1 MAQIERKV
9 TFDTDGAPSPRVL
22 AVGMQGDNHAR
33 LIRFAAP
40 EITEAQRVYVVVES
54 GSNQDKI
61 RLYQDDEGLWGWTIS
76 RSAMAIFGSGWAQVQ
91 VTDQSDPL
99 NIKWQ
104 SGRIT
109 LSIGASMDVDA
120 DLSQSGITLI
130 EQMQADMIA
139 SERVVE
145 SYAQAAAGSAAAA
158 SKSATDAAS
167 SAGDAAGSA
176 AAADASAQA
185 AALSAQSAAASAT
198 AADGSAMQAAS
209 EADRSAG
216 EVSNA
221 RAQAEAAAASAT
233 AAAVS
238 AQAAA
243 ESAEQAGEIASG
255 SLDTRYVRLT
265 QYTDT
270 AVLDKVKAVDG
281 AGSGLDADMLDGL
294 QASELAKTSDL
305 DAYVK
310 TSGYTAAD
318 VLGKLKTVD
327 GAGSGLDADTLDGQ
341 QASAFA
347 TTGALSDAQAAL
359 RSRAVSATAT
369 AAGWTGDGP
378 YTQEIAVT
386 GMTASCNAIVGLAD
400 TAMAQEREACRDAMI
415 TPTAQA
421 AGTVTLT
428 ADGYRPR
435 IDLPLTVVILEGSIG

>member
-91 VTDQSDPL
+91 VTDQTDPL

-104 SGRIT
+104 SGRIS

-120 DLSQSGITLI
+120 DLSQTGITLI

-145 SYAQAAAGSAAAA
+145 GYAQAAAGSAAAA

-176 AAADASAQA
+176 EAAAASAQA

-198 AADGSAMQAAS
+198 AADGSAIQAAS

-265 QYTDT
+265 QYTDA
-270 AVLDKVKAVDG
+270 AVLDKVKA
-281 AGSGLDADMLDGL
+281 
-294 QASELAKTSDL
+294 
-305 DAYVK
+305 
-310 TSGYTAAD
+310 
-318 VLGKLKTVD
+318 VD

-347 TTGALSDAQAAL
+347 TTGALSDVQAAL

-369 AAGWTGDGP
+369 AAGWTGSGP

-386 GMTASCNAIVGLAD
+386 GMTATLNAIVGLSD
-400 TAMAQEREACRDAMI
+400 TATAEQRDKCRAAMI
-415 TPTAQA
+415 TPTAQG
-421 AGTVTLT
+421 AGTITLT
-428 ADGYRPR
+428 ADGGKPG
-435 IDLPLTVVILEGSIG
+435 IDLPIAVTILEVG

>member
-9 TFDTDGAPSPRVL
+9 TFDADGAPSPRVL

-104 SGRIT
+104 SGRIS

-145 SYAQAAAGSAAAA
+145 GYAQAAAGSASAAA
-158 SKSATDAAS
+158 ESAQAAAG
-167 SAGDAAGSA
+167 SASAAAGSASAAAGSASDAAGSA
-176 AAADASAQA
+176 DAAAGSADAAAGSESAAAGSAQA
-185 AALSAQSAAASAT
+185 AAASAKAAA
-198 AADGSAMQAAS
+198 D
-209 EADRSAG
+209 
-216 EVSNA
+216 
-221 RAQAEAAAASAT
+221 
-233 AAAVS
+233 
-238 AQAAA
+238 
-243 ESAEQAGEIASG
+243 SAEQAGEIASG
-255 SLDTRYVRLT
+255 SLDTRYLKLT
-265 QYTDT
+265 DYTDT
-270 AVLDKVKAVDG
+270 AVLNKVKAVDG
-281 AGSGLDADMLDGL
+281 AGSGLDADTLDGL
-294 QASELAKTSDL
+294 QAADL
-305 DAYVK
+305 DARYLK
-310 TSGYTAAD
+310 LADYTDAA
-318 VLGKLKTVD
+318 VLGKVKAVD

-347 TTGALSDAQAAL
+347 TAGALSDAQAAL

-369 AAGWTGDGP
+369 AAGWTGEGP

-400 TAMAQEREACRDAMI
+400 TATAQERAACRGAMI

-428 ADGYRPR
+428 ADGDKPG
-435 IDLPLTVVILEGSIG
+435 IDLPIAVVIMEV

>member
-120 DLSQSGITLI
+120 DLSQTGITLI

-145 SYAQAAAGSAAAA
+145 GYAQAAAGSAAAA

-176 AAADASAQA
+176 EAAAASAQA

-198 AADGSAMQAAS
+198 AADGSAIQAAS

-233 AAAVS
+233 AAALS

-243 ESAEQAGEIASG
+243 QSAEQAGEIASG

-265 QYTDT
+265 QYTDA

-294 QASELAKTSDL
+294 HAADL
-305 DAYVK
+305 DARYLK
-310 TSGYTAAD
+310 LADYTDAA
-318 VLGKLKTVD
+318 VLGKVKTVD

-347 TTGALSDAQAAL
+347 TTGALSDVQAAL
-359 RSRAVSATAT
+359 RSRAVTATAT

-378 YTQEIAVT
+378 YTQEIAIA

-400 TAMAQEREACRDAMI
+400 TATAEEREACRGAMI

-428 ADGYRPR
+428 ADGDKPG
-435 IDLPLTVVILEGSIG
+435 IDLPIAVVIMEV

>member
-76 RSAMAIFGSGWAQVQ
+76 RSAMAIFGNGWAQVQ
-91 VTDQSDPL
+91 VTDQTDPL

-104 SGRIT
+104 SGRIS

-145 SYAQAAAGSAAAA
+145 GYAQAAAGSA
-158 SKSATDAAS
+158 SA
-167 SAGDAAGSA
+167 AAGSA
-176 AAADASAQA
+176 DAAAGSESAAAGSAQA
-185 AALSAQSAAASAT
+185 AAGSASAAAGSAT
-198 AADGSAMQAAS
+198 AAADSADAAANSAAQAAS

-233 AAAVS
+233 AAAAS

-255 SLDTRYVRLT
+255 SLDTRYLKLT
-265 QYTDT
+265 DYTD
-270 AVLDKVKAVDG
+270 
-281 AGSGLDADMLDGL
+281 
-294 QASELAKTSDL
+294 
-305 DAYVK
+305 
-310 TSGYTAAD
+310 AA

-347 TTGALSDAQAAL
+347 TAGALSDMQTAL
-359 RSRAVSATAT
+359 KSRTVTATAT
-369 AAGWTGDGP
+369 AAGWTGSGP
-378 YTQEIAVT
+378 YTQEIAIA
-386 GMTASCNAIVGLAD
+386 GMTATLNAIVGLSNAA
-400 TAMAQEREACRDAMI
+400 TAEQREACRAAMI
-415 TPTAQA
+415 TPTAQG
-421 AGTVTLT
+421 AGTITLT
-428 ADGYRPR
+428 ADGDKPG
-435 IDLPLTVVILEGSIG
+435 IDLPIAVTILEVG

>member
-120 DLSQSGITLI
+120 DLSQTGITLI

-145 SYAQAAAGSAAAA
+145 GYAQAAAGSAAAA
-158 SKSATDAAS
+158 EE
-167 SAGDAAGSA
+167 
-176 AAADASAQA
+176 SAQA
-185 AALSAQSAAASAT
+185 AAGSESAAAESAQK
-198 AADGSAMQAAS
+198 AAGSAQK
-209 EADRSAG
+209 AG
-216 EVSNA
+216 EIVKGVEDDA
-221 RAQAEAAAASAT
+221 VAAAASAT
-233 AAAVS
+233 AARGEADRAKSEADRSTGEADNARSQAEAAALS
-238 AQAAA
+238 AKAAA
-243 ESAEQAGEIASG
+243 ESAEQAGAIVG
-255 SLDTRYVRLT
+255 GDLDNRYVQLN
-265 QYTDT
+265 QYTDA

-281 AGSGLDADMLDGL
+281 AGSGLDADTLDGL
-294 QASELAKTSDL
+294 QASELA
-305 DAYVK
+305 
-310 TSGYTAAD
+310 
-318 VLGKLKTVD
+318 
-327 GAGSGLDADTLDGQ
+327 
-341 QASAFA
+341 
-347 TTGALSDAQAAL
+347 TTGALSEVQTAL
-359 RSRAVSATAT
+359 KSRTANASAYAS
-369 AAGWTGDGP
+369 AWSGAGP
-378 YTQEIAVT
+378 YTQDIAVT
-386 GMTASCNAIVGLAD
+386 GITASSNAIVGLSD
-400 TAMAQEREACRDAMI
+400 TATAEQAQACRAARLR
-415 TPTAQA
+415 PTALS
-421 AGTVTLT
+421 AGSITIA
-428 ADGYRPR
+428 ADGPAPA
-435 IDLPLTVVILEGSIG
+435 IDLPLTILILG

>member
-120 DLSQSGITLI
+120 NLSQTGITLI

-145 SYAQAAAGSAAAA
+145 SYAQAAAASESASAESAQAAAGSADAAKESAQKAAVSESAAAGSA
-158 SKSATDAAS
+158 S
-167 SAGDAAGSA
+167 DAAGSA
-176 AAADASAQA
+176 DAAAGSESAAAGSAQA
-185 AALSAQSAAASAT
+185 AAASAKAAA
-198 AADGSAMQAAS
+198 D
-209 EADRSAG
+209 
-216 EVSNA
+216 
-221 RAQAEAAAASAT
+221 
-233 AAAVS
+233 
-238 AQAAA
+238 
-243 ESAEQAGEIASG
+243 SAEQAGEIASG
-255 SLDTRYVRLT
+255 SLDSRYLKLVD
-265 QYTDT
+265 YTDA

-281 AGSGLDADMLDGL
+281 AGSGLDADTLDGM
-294 QASELAKTSDL
+294 Q
-305 DAYVK
+305 
-310 TSGYTAAD
+310 AAD
-318 VLGKLKTVD
+318 IDAKYLRLADYTDEAVLGKVKAVD

-428 ADGYRPR
+428 ADGDKPG
-435 IDLPLTVVILEGSIG
+435 IDLPIAVVIMEV

>member
-76 RSAMAIFGSGWAQVQ
+76 RSAMAIFGNGWAQVQ
-91 VTDQSDPL
+91 VTDQTDPL

-104 SGRIT
+104 SGRIS

-120 DLSQSGITLI
+120 DLSQTGITLI

-145 SYAQAAAGSAAAA
+145 GYAQAAAGSASAAA
-158 SKSATDAAS
+158 GSAQAAAGSESAAS
-167 SAGDAAGSA
+167 ESAQAAAGSAQAAAGSASAAAGSASDAAGSA
-176 AAADASAQA
+176 DAAAGSADAAAGSESAAAGSAQA
-185 AALSAQSAAASAT
+185 AAASAKAAA
-198 AADGSAMQAAS
+198 D
-209 EADRSAG
+209 
-216 EVSNA
+216 
-221 RAQAEAAAASAT
+221 
-233 AAAVS
+233 
-238 AQAAA
+238 
-243 ESAEQAGEIASG
+243 SAEQAGEIASG
-255 SLDTRYVRLT
+255 SLDTRYLKLT
-265 QYTDT
+265 DYTDA

-281 AGSGLDADMLDGL
+281 AGSGLDADTLDGL
-294 QASELAKTSDL
+294 H
-305 DAYVK
+305 
-310 TSGYTAAD
+310 AAD
-318 VLGKLKTVD
+318 IDAKYLKLADYTDAAVLGKVKAVD

-347 TTGALSDAQAAL
+347 TTGALSDMQTAL
-359 RSRAVSATAT
+359 KSRTVTATAT
-369 AAGWTGDGP
+369 AAGWTGSGP
-378 YTQEIAVT
+378 YTQVVAVT
-386 GMTASCNAIVGLAD
+386 GMTATLNAIVGLSDAA
-400 TAMAQEREACRDAMI
+400 TAEQREACRGAMI

-421 AGTVTLT
+421 AGAVTLT
-428 ADGYRPR
+428 ADGDKPG
-435 IDLPLTVVILEGSIG
+435 IDLPIAVVIMEV

>member
-54 GSNQDKI
+54 GSNEDKI

-76 RSAMAIFGSGWAQVQ
+76 RSAMAIFGNGWAQVQ

-145 SYAQAAAGSAAAA
+145 GYAQAAAGSA
-158 SKSATDAAS
+158 S
-167 SAGDAAGSA
+167 SAAE
-176 AAADASAQA
+176 SAQA
-185 AALSAQSAAASAT
+185 AAGSENAAAGSASAAAGSAQNAANSAT
-198 AADGSAMQAAS
+198 AAAGSADAAANSAAQAAS
-209 EADRSAG
+209 EADRSTG
-216 EVSNA
+216 EADNA
-221 RAQAEAAAASAT
+221 RAQAEAAALSAK
-233 AAAVS
+233 
-238 AQAAA
+238 AAA

-255 SLDTRYVRLT
+255 SLDTRYLKLT
-265 QYTDT
+265 DYTDA
-270 AVLDKVKAVDG
+270 AVLDKVKA
-281 AGSGLDADMLDGL
+281 
-294 QASELAKTSDL
+294 
-305 DAYVK
+305 
-310 TSGYTAAD
+310 
-318 VLGKLKTVD
+318 VD

-347 TTGALSDAQAAL
+347 TTGALSDMQTAL
-359 RSRAVSATAT
+359 KSRTVTATAT
-369 AAGWTGDGP
+369 AAGWTGSGP
-378 YTQEIAVT
+378 YTQEIAIA
-386 GMTASCNAIVGLAD
+386 GMTATLNAIVGLSDAA
-400 TAMAQEREACRDAMI
+400 TAEQRDKCRAAMI
-415 TPTAQA
+415 TPTAQS
-421 AGTVTLT
+421 AGTITLT
-428 ADGYRPR
+428 ADGDKPG
-435 IDLPLTVVILEGSIG
+435 IDLPIAVTILEVG

>member
-76 RSAMAIFGSGWAQVQ
+76 RSAMAIFGNGWAQVQ
-91 VTDQSDPL
+91 VTDQTDPL

-104 SGRIT
+104 SGRIS

-145 SYAQAAAGSAAAA
+145 GYAQAAAGSAAAA
-158 SKSATDAAS
+158 SESATDAAG

-176 AAADASAQA
+176 EAADTSAQA
-185 AALSAQSAAASAT
+185 AALSVQAAADSAT
-198 AADGSAMQAAS
+198 AADGSAQRATS

-233 AAAVS
+233 AAALS

-265 QYTDT
+265 QYTDA

-281 AGSGLDADMLDGL
+281 AGSGLDADTLDGL
-294 QASELAKTSDL
+294 QASELAKVSDL
-305 DAYVK
+305 NAYVK

-318 VLGKLKTVD
+318 VLSKLKTVD

-347 TTGALSDAQAAL
+347 TTGALSDMQTAL
-359 RSRAVSATAT
+359 KSRTVTATAT
-369 AAGWTGDGP
+369 AAGWTGSGP
-378 YTQEIAVT
+378 YTQEIAIA
-386 GMTASCNAIVGLAD
+386 GMTATLNAIVGLSNAA
-400 TAMAQEREACRDAMI
+400 TAEQRDKCRAAMI
-415 TPTAQA
+415 TPTAQG
-421 AGTVTLT
+421 AGTITLT
-428 ADGYRPR
+428 ADGDKPG
-435 IDLPLTVVILEGSIG
+435 IDLPIGVTILEMR

>member
-120 DLSQSGITLI
+120 DLSQTGITLI

-139 SERVVE
+139 SEKVVE
-145 SYAQAAAGSAAAA
+145 GYAQAAAGSAAAA
-158 SKSATDAAS
+158 E
-167 SAGDAAGSA
+167 
-176 AAADASAQA
+176 ASAQA
-185 AALSAQSAAASAT
+185 AAGSESAAAESENAAARSAS
-198 AADGSAMQAAS
+198 AAAGSASDAAGSAEAAAGS
-209 EADRSAG
+209 ESAAAG
-216 EVSNA
+216 S
-221 RAQAEAAAASAT
+221 AQAAAASAK
-233 AAAVS
+233 AAAD
-238 AQAAA
+238 
-243 ESAEQAGEIASG
+243 SAEQAGEIASG
-255 SLDTRYVRLT
+255 SLDSRYLKLVD
-265 QYTDT
+265 YTDA

-281 AGSGLDADMLDGL
+281 AGSGLDADTLDGM
-294 QASELAKTSDL
+294 Q
-305 DAYVK
+305 
-310 TSGYTAAD
+310 AAD
-318 VLGKLKTVD
+318 IDAKYLRLADYTDEAVLGKVKAVD

-347 TTGALSDAQAAL
+347 TTGALSDVQAAL
-359 RSRAVSATAT
+359 RSRAVTATAT

-378 YTQEIAVT
+378 YTQEIAIA

-400 TAMAQEREACRDAMI
+400 TATAEEREACRGAMI

-428 ADGYRPR
+428 ADGDKPG
-435 IDLPLTVVILEGSIG
+435 IDLPIAVVIMEV

>member
-76 RSAMAIFGSGWAQVQ
+76 RSAMAIFGNGWAQVQ
-91 VTDQSDPL
+91 VTDQTDPL

-104 SGRIT
+104 SGRIS

-145 SYAQAAAGSAAAA
+145 GYAQAAAGSASAAA
-158 SKSATDAAS
+158 GSAQAAAGS
-167 SAGDAAGSA
+167 ESAAAGSAQAAAGSASAAAGSASAAAGSASDAAGSA
-176 AAADASAQA
+176 DAAAGSADAAAGSESAAAGSAQA
-185 AALSAQSAAASAT
+185 AAASAKAAA
-198 AADGSAMQAAS
+198 D
-209 EADRSAG
+209 
-216 EVSNA
+216 
-221 RAQAEAAAASAT
+221 
-233 AAAVS
+233 
-238 AQAAA
+238 
-243 ESAEQAGEIASG
+243 SAEQAGEIASG
-255 SLDTRYVRLT
+255 SLDTRYLKLT
-265 QYTDT
+265 DYTDA
-270 AVLDKVKAVDG
+270 AVLDKVKA
-281 AGSGLDADMLDGL
+281 
-294 QASELAKTSDL
+294 
-305 DAYVK
+305 
-310 TSGYTAAD
+310 
-318 VLGKLKTVD
+318 VD

-347 TTGALSDAQAAL
+347 TTGALSDVQAAL

-400 TAMAQEREACRDAMI
+400 TATAQERAACRGAMI

-428 ADGYRPR
+428 ADGDKPG
-435 IDLPLTVVILEGSIG
+435 IDLPIAVVIMEV

>member
-76 RSAMAIFGSGWAQVQ
+76 RSAMAIFGNGWAQVQ
-91 VTDQSDPL
+91 VTDQTDPL

-104 SGRIT
+104 SGRIS

-145 SYAQAAAGSAAAA
+145 GYAQAAAGSA
-158 SKSATDAAS
+158 SN
-167 SAGDAAGSA
+167 AAG
-176 AAADASAQA
+176 SAQA
-185 AALSAQSAAASAT
+185 AAGSARAAAGSASAAAGSASAAAGSAT
-198 AADGSAMQAAS
+198 AAADSADAAAGSADAAAGS
-209 EADRSAG
+209 ESAAAG
-216 EVSNA
+216 S
-221 RAQAEAAAASAT
+221 AQAAAASAK
-233 AAAVS
+233 
-238 AQAAA
+238 AAA

-255 SLDTRYVRLT
+255 SLDTRYLKLT
-265 QYTDT
+265 DYTDA
-270 AVLDKVKAVDG
+270 AVLGKVKAVDG
-281 AGSGLDADMLDGL
+281 AGSGLDADTLDGL
-294 QASELAKTSDL
+294 QAADL
-305 DAYVK
+305 DAKYLKLADYTDAAVLNKVK
-310 TSGYTAAD
+310 A
-318 VLGKLKTVD
+318 VD

-347 TTGALSDAQAAL
+347 TTGALSDMQTAL
-359 RSRAVSATAT
+359 KSRTVTATAT
-369 AAGWTGDGP
+369 AAGWTGEGP

-400 TAMAQEREACRDAMI
+400 TATAEEREACRDAMI

-428 ADGYRPR
+428 ADGRKPG
-435 IDLPLTVVILEGSIG
+435 IDLPIAVVIMEV

>member
-91 VTDQSDPL
+91 VTDQTDPL

-104 SGRIT
+104 SGRIS

-120 DLSQSGITLI
+120 DLSQTGITLI

-145 SYAQAAAGSAAAA
+145 GYAQAAAGSAAAA

-176 AAADASAQA
+176 EAAAASAQA

-198 AADGSAMQAAS
+198 AADGSAIQAAS

-265 QYTDT
+265 QYTDA

-294 QASELAKTSDL
+294 HAADL
-305 DAYVK
+305 DARYLK
-310 TSGYTAAD
+310 LADYTDAA
-318 VLGKLKTVD
+318 VLGKVKAVD

-347 TTGALSDAQAAL
+347 TTGALSDVQAAL

-369 AAGWTGDGP
+369 AAGWTGSGP

-386 GMTASCNAIVGLAD
+386 GMTATLNAIVGLSD
-400 TAMAQEREACRDAMI
+400 TATAEQRDKCRAAMI
-415 TPTAQA
+415 TPTAQG
-421 AGTVTLT
+421 AGTITLT
-428 ADGYRPR
+428 ADGDKPG
-435 IDLPLTVVILEGSIG
+435 IDLPIAVTILEVG

>member
-120 DLSQSGITLI
+120 DLSQTGITLI

-145 SYAQAAAGSAAAA
+145 SYAQAAAASESASAESAQAAAGSADAAKESAQKAAVSESAAAGSA
-158 SKSATDAAS
+158 S
-167 SAGDAAGSA
+167 DAAGSA
-176 AAADASAQA
+176 DAAAGSESAAAGSAQA
-185 AALSAQSAAASAT
+185 AAASAKAAA
-198 AADGSAMQAAS
+198 D
-209 EADRSAG
+209 
-216 EVSNA
+216 
-221 RAQAEAAAASAT
+221 
-233 AAAVS
+233 
-238 AQAAA
+238 
-243 ESAEQAGEIASG
+243 SAEQAGEIASG
-255 SLDTRYVRLT
+255 SLDSRYLKLVD
-265 QYTDT
+265 YTDA

-281 AGSGLDADMLDGL
+281 AGSGLDADTLDGM
-294 QASELAKTSDL
+294 Q
-305 DAYVK
+305 
-310 TSGYTAAD
+310 AAD
-318 VLGKLKTVD
+318 IDAKYLRLADYTDEAVLGKVKAVD

-378 YTQEIAVT
+378 YTQDIAVT

-428 ADGYRPR
+428 ADGDKPG
-435 IDLPLTVVILEGSIG
+435 IDLPIAVVIMEV

>member
-76 RSAMAIFGSGWAQVQ
+76 RSAMAIFGNGWAQVQ

-104 SGRIT
+104 SGRIS

-145 SYAQAAAGSAAAA
+145 GYAQAAAGSA
-158 SKSATDAAS
+158 SA
-167 SAGDAAGSA
+167 AAGSA
-176 AAADASAQA
+176 DAAAGSASDAAVSADAAAGSESAAAGSAQA
-185 AALSAQSAAASAT
+185 AAASAK
-198 AADGSAMQAAS
+198 
-209 EADRSAG
+209 
-216 EVSNA
+216 
-221 RAQAEAAAASAT
+221 
-233 AAAVS
+233 
-238 AQAAA
+238 AAA

-255 SLDTRYVRLT
+255 SLDTRYLKLVD
-265 QYTDT
+265 YTDE
-270 AVLDKVKAVDG
+270 AVLNKVKA
-281 AGSGLDADMLDGL
+281 
-294 QASELAKTSDL
+294 
-305 DAYVK
+305 
-310 TSGYTAAD
+310 
-318 VLGKLKTVD
+318 VD

-369 AAGWTGDGP
+369 AAGWTGEGP
-378 YTQEIAVT
+378 YTQQIAVT

-400 TAMAQEREACRDAMI
+400 TATAEERAACRDAMI

>member
-22 AVGMQGDNHAR
+22 AVGMQGDNNAR

-120 DLSQSGITLI
+120 DLSQTGITLI

-145 SYAQAAAGSAAAA
+145 GYAQAAAGSAAAA
-158 SKSATDAAS
+158 SESATDAAS

-176 AAADASAQA
+176 EAAAASAQA

-198 AADGSAMQAAS
+198 AADGSAQRATS

-233 AAAVS
+233 AAALS

-255 SLDTRYVRLT
+255 SLDTRYLKLT
-265 QYTDT
+265 DYTDA

-281 AGSGLDADMLDGL
+281 AGSGLDADTLDGM
-294 QASELAKTSDL
+294 Q
-305 DAYVK
+305 
-310 TSGYTAAD
+310 AAD
-318 VLGKLKTVD
+318 IDAKYLKLADYTDAAVLGKVKAVD

-359 RSRAVSATAT
+359 RSRAVTATAT
-369 AAGWTGDGP
+369 AAGWTGEGP

-400 TAMAQEREACRDAMI
+400 TATAQEREACRDAMI

-428 ADGYRPR
+428 ADGDKPG
-435 IDLPLTVVILEGSIG
+435 IDLPIAVVIMEV

>member
-22 AVGMQGDNHAR
+22 AVGMQGDNNAR

-76 RSAMAIFGSGWAQVQ
+76 RSAMAIFGNGWAQVQ
-91 VTDQSDPL
+91 VTDQTDPL

-104 SGRIT
+104 SGRIS

-120 DLSQSGITLI
+120 DLSQTGITLI

-145 SYAQAAAGSAAAA
+145 GYAQEAAGSASAAAESATAAAGSESAAAESAQKAAKSASAAAGSA
-158 SKSATDAAS
+158 S
-167 SAGDAAGSA
+167 DAAGSA
-176 AAADASAQA
+176 DAAAN
-185 AALSAQSAAASAT
+185 SAA
-198 AADGSAMQAAS
+198 QAAS
-209 EADRSAG
+209 EADRSTG
-216 EVSNA
+216 EADNA
-221 RAQAEAAAASAT
+221 RAQAEAAAASAK
-233 AAAVS
+233 
-238 AQAAA
+238 AAA

-255 SLDTRYVRLT
+255 SLDTRYLKLT
-265 QYTDT
+265 DYTDA

-281 AGSGLDADMLDGL
+281 AGSGLDADTLDGL
-294 QASELAKTSDL
+294 H
-305 DAYVK
+305 
-310 TSGYTAAD
+310 AAD
-318 VLGKLKTVD
+318 MDARYLKLADYTDAAVLNKVKAVD
-327 GAGSGLDADTLDGQ
+327 GARSGLDAHTLDGQ

-400 TAMAQEREACRDAMI
+400 TATAQEREACRDAMI

-421 AGTVTLT
+421 AGVVTLT

-435 IDLPLTVVILEGSIG
+435 IDLPIAVVIMEV

>member
-91 VTDQSDPL
+91 VTDQTDPL

-120 DLSQSGITLI
+120 DLSQTGITLI

-139 SERVVE
+139 SEKVVE
-145 SYAQAAAGSAAAA
+145 GYAQAAAGSAAAA
-158 SKSATDAAS
+158 SESATDAAS

-176 AAADASAQA
+176 EAAAASAQA

-233 AAAVS
+233 AAALS

-243 ESAEQAGEIASG
+243 QSAEQAGEIASG
-255 SLDTRYVRLT
+255 SLDTRYLKLT
-265 QYTDT
+265 DYTDA
-270 AVLDKVKAVDG
+270 AVLDKIKAVDG
-281 AGSGLDADMLDGL
+281 AGSGLDADTLDGL
-294 QASELAKTSDL
+294 H
-305 DAYVK
+305 
-310 TSGYTAAD
+310 AAD
-318 VLGKLKTVD
+318 IDAKYLKLADYTDAAVLGKVKAVD

-359 RSRAVSATAT
+359 HSRAVSATAT

-400 TAMAQEREACRDAMI
+400 TATAQERAACRDAMI

-428 ADGYRPR
+428 ADGDKPG
-435 IDLPLTVVILEGSIG
+435 IDLPIAVVIMEV